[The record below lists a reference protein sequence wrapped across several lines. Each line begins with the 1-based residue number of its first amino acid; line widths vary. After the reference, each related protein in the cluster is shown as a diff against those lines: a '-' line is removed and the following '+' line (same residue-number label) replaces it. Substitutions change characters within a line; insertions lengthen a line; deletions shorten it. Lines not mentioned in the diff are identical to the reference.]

1 MKGYRP
7 RRSYR
12 MGRRVHVLYLACL
25 TVILLSVS
33 LSSSLA
39 SSDPFTIPCVSG
51 SGEEATLGLDL
62 ESGCIRY
69 GEPLSYKIRLE
80 NCGHRPFHEVSIN
93 DNFGQIGLL
102 NQLSPGEAIILT
114 RTTPILREPV
124 HLWVSASAEGKLI
137 CREDASI
144 QVTSLLAASRDRDST
159 GKAIGEGSRLEILSA
174 HPDIELRASAD
185 PQVVRAGGRAKVKV
199 IVTNHLTRP
208 LRDVEVQ
215 GPGWNV
221 QVAELGPEES
231 RTYSKTVVVSEDLSM
246 SLKAMGTTDG
256 GRHVSDQERVDISVI
271 HPAISATAIATSASP
286 GRIVTVEYKLKNK
299 GDDPLRRVTLRDE
312 SGAVLGI
319 LTELSPGEAQSLIRS
334 EVPGQEGI
342 RAIEVACIDSTGQ
355 LLVER
360 VILKQLRTG
369 GRKPSSSYLGG
380 SIKFDELDTKLDD
393 LDVEFDELDT
403 KLDDLDTEFDE
414 LDIRLDD
421 LDTGFDEL
429 DKLDTKLDDL
439 DIGFDELDKLDT
451 RLDDLDTEMD
461 AAEFDWLDPTLG
473 DRERHSFDADRPIDR
488 DGITGLINRL
498 RGMVDNIKLKRP
510 ETVENQV
517 SSVISSSDALP
528 PGYETET
535 GSLSPVVEPPTGDE
549 GEISTGDTTISANP
563 PTTKASS
570 GEVGPKQPERDDLS
584 PSTGDGTD
592 LGGHGTNS
600 TSTLKEKLDNEISNI
615 QTEKEELSG
624 LADRLSSMA
633 EMIKPKTSETDNLI
647 PASTQLNVP
656 PSDDGPGYL
665 APAAAVPSVA
675 DEEVLATVERIT
687 RTAPATRAS
696 PRTVR
701 VALPERTSYPASAG
715 SSIENKKITFGYLDE
730 KTEIET
736 VEDIRTGQ
744 ATKGLE
750 TEETAGAPGAEATV
764 EDIRT
769 GRATKDLKIEAVI
782 ESFETTKID
791 RLPNIIDVYALPPEP
806 TAGSPVTVSVHAEDD
821 KGVDSATLLWGI
833 ARKSISRQDLLDVDQ
848 NPPIE
853 MTLVEGT
860 LRDGYWSCEIPGQ
873 PAGAY
878 VIFTV
883 SVSDGKGW
891 GEDGPYTLFWNKI
904 EPVTVET
911 APTQPPSTGEYTHH
925 VEVEE
930 DPSSKKAMFYTEC
943 TTIIGKGDVS
953 IKNEFRETAIRFRED
968 LSGYGSIEIASQ
980 KEISKGNPQVNFN
993 SSRLLVFDDG
1003 QLKGSKTMA
1012 SPTFHGGM
1020 GASVSERFNT
1030 SSMEKCEVGMI
1041 RNVNRSENT
1050 ISFDSQQSFEGMW
1063 GTKTTYSKFGKK
1075 MKTKQVL
1082 DGSFETQKK
1091 ITFRD

>member
-1 MKGYRP
+1 M
-7 RRSYR
+7 
-12 MGRRVHVLYLACL
+12 VL
-25 TVILLSVS
+25 LLSVS

-39 SSDPFTIPCVSG
+39 SSESFTIPCVSG
-51 SGEEATLGLDL
+51 SGEEAKLGLDL

-80 NCGHRPFHEVSIN
+80 NCGYRPFHEVSIN

-114 RTTPILREPV
+114 RTTPILKEPV
-124 HLWVSASAEGKLI
+124 HMWVSVSVEGKLI

-144 QVTSLLAASRDRDST
+144 QVTSPRAAGRDRGST
-159 GKAIGEGSRLEILSA
+159 GKAIGEGGRLEILSA

-185 PQVVRAGGRAKVKV
+185 PRVVRAGGRSKVKV
-199 IVTNHLTRP
+199 TVTNHLTRP

-231 RTYSKTVVVSEDLSM
+231 RTYSKTVVVSKDLSM
-246 SLKAMGTTDG
+246 SLKATGTTDD
-256 GRHVSDQERVDISVI
+256 GRYVSDQEKVDISVI
-271 HPAISATAIATSASP
+271 HPAISATAIATSASS

-299 GDDPLRRVTLRDE
+299 GDDPLRRVTLKDE

-319 LTELSPGEAQSLIRS
+319 LTGLSPGEAQSLIRG
-334 EVPGQEGI
+334 EVPGLEGI

-360 VILKQLRTG
+360 VILKQLRTV
-369 GRKPSSSYLGG
+369 GRKSSSSYSGG
-380 SIKFDELDTKLDD
+380 SSKFDK
-393 LDVEFDELDT
+393 LDT

-414 LDIRLDD
+414 LDTKLDD

-429 DKLDTKLDDL
+429 DTKLDDL
-439 DIGFDELDKLDT
+439 ETG
-451 RLDDLDTEMD
+451 MD
-461 AAEFDWLDPTLG
+461 AAEFDRLDSSLG
-473 DRERHSFDADRPIDR
+473 DREQHGLGADRPIDR

-498 RGMVDNIKLKRP
+498 RGMVENIKLKRP
-510 ETVENQV
+510 ETVENPV
-517 SSVISSSDALP
+517 SSVISSSDALSS
-528 PGYETET
+528 GYETET
-535 GSLSPVVEPPTGDE
+535 GSLSPVAEPPTGGG
-549 GEISTGDTTISANP
+549 GEISTGDTTISANL

-570 GEVGPKQPERDDLS
+570 MEVGPGQSERDDLS
-584 PSTGDGTD
+584 PSTEDGTD
-592 LGGHGTNS
+592 IGGHDTNS
-600 TSTLKEKLDNEISNI
+600 TSTLKEKLDNEKSNI
-615 QTEKEELSG
+615 QAEKEELSG

-665 APAAAVPSVA
+665 APAAAVPLVA
-675 DEEVLATVERIT
+675 DEEVFATVGTMT

-715 SSIENKKITFGYLDE
+715 SSIDNKNTTFGYLDE

-736 VEDIRTGQ
+736 VEDLRTGQ
-744 ATKGLE
+744 ATKGLGTDE
-750 TEETAGAPGAEATV
+750 TTGAPGAEATV

-782 ESFETTKID
+782 ESFETMKID
-791 RLPNIIDVYALPPEP
+791 RLPNIIEVYALPPEP

-848 NPPIE
+848 SPPIE

-891 GEDGPYTLFWNKI
+891 GEDGPYTLFWNEI
-904 EPVTVET
+904 ESVTVET

-930 DPSSKKAMFYTEC
+930 DPSKKAMFYTEC
-943 TTIIGKGDVS
+943 TTIIGRGDVS

-980 KEISKGNPQVNFN
+980 KAISKGNPQVNFN

>member
-1 MKGYRP
+1 M
-7 RRSYR
+7 
-12 MGRRVHVLYLACL
+12 LYLACL
-25 TVILLSVS
+25 MVLLLSVS

-51 SGEEATLGLDL
+51 SGGEAKLGLDL

-80 NCGHRPFHEVSIN
+80 NYGHRPFHEVSIN

-137 CREDASI
+137 CREGASI
-144 QVTSLLAASRDRDST
+144 QVTSPRAAGRDRGFT

-174 HPDIELRASAD
+174 HPDIELSASAD
-185 PQVVRAGGRAKVKV
+185 PQVVRAGGRSKVKV
-199 IVTNHLTRP
+199 TVTNHLTRP

-246 SLKAMGTTDG
+246 SLKATGTTDG

-271 HPAISATAIATSASP
+271 HPAISATAIATSASS

-299 GDDPLRRVTLRDE
+299 GDDPLRRVTLKDE

-334 EVPGQEGI
+334 EVPGLEGI

-380 SIKFDELDTKLDD
+380 SIKFDELDT
-393 LDVEFDELDT
+393 EFDELDT
-403 KLDDLDTEFDE
+403 KLDDLDTGFDE
-414 LDIRLDD
+414 LDTKLDD
-421 LDTGFDEL
+421 LDTGFDE
-429 DKLDTKLDDL
+429 
-439 DIGFDELDKLDT
+439 IDT

-461 AAEFDWLDPTLG
+461 AAEFDRLDPTLG
-473 DRERHSFDADRPIDR
+473 DRERRSFDADRPIDR

-535 GSLSPVVEPPTGDE
+535 GSLSPVVEPPIGDE

-563 PTTKASS
+563 PTTRASS
-570 GEVGPKQPERDDLS
+570 REVGPNQPERGDLS

-592 LGGHGTNS
+592 IGGHGANS
-600 TSTLKEKLDNEISNI
+600 TSTIKEKLDNEKSNI

-665 APAAAVPSVA
+665 APAAAVPLVA
-675 DEEVLATVERIT
+675 DEEVLATVERMT

-715 SSIENKKITFGYLDE
+715 SSIDNKKISFGYLDE

-736 VEDIRTGQ
+736 VEDLGTGQ
-744 ATKGLE
+744 ATKGLGTE
-750 TEETAGAPGAEATV
+750 ETAGAPRAEATVEDLRTGQAAKGLGTEETAGAPGVEATV
-764 EDIRT
+764 EDLRT
-769 GRATKDLKIEAVI
+769 GWATKDLKIEAVL

-860 LRDGYWSCEIPGQ
+860 LRDGYWSCDIPGQ
-873 PAGAY
+873 PAGTY

-891 GEDGPYTLFWNKI
+891 GEDGPYTLFWNEI

-930 DPSSKKAMFYTEC
+930 DPSKKAMFYTEC
-943 TTIIGKGDVS
+943 TTIIGRGDVS

-1020 GASVSERFNT
+1020 GASVSERFDT

-1075 MKTKQVL
+1075 MKTKQEL

>member
-1 MKGYRP
+1 M
-7 RRSYR
+7 
-12 MGRRVHVLYLACL
+12 VL
-25 TVILLSVS
+25 LLSVS

-51 SGEEATLGLDL
+51 SGEEAKLGLGL

-124 HLWVSASAEGKLI
+124 YLWVSASAEGKLI

-144 QVTSLLAASRDRDST
+144 QVTSPRAAGRDRDST
-159 GKAIGEGSRLEILSA
+159 RKAIGEGSRLEILSA

-185 PQVVRAGGRAKVKV
+185 PQVVRAGGRSKVKV
-199 IVTNHLTRP
+199 TVTNHLTRP

-221 QVAELGPEES
+221 QVAELGPGPKES
-231 RTYSKTVVVSEDLSM
+231 RSYSKAVVVSEDLSM
-246 SLKAMGTTDG
+246 SLKATGTTDG

-271 HPAISATAIATSASP
+271 HPAISVTAIATSASS
-286 GRIVTVEYKLKNK
+286 GRIVAVEYKLKNK

-334 EVPGQEGI
+334 EVPGLEGI

-393 LDVEFDELDT
+393 LDA
-403 KLDDLDTEFDE
+403 EFDE
-414 LDIRLDD
+414 LDIKLDD

-429 DKLDTKLDDL
+429 DIKLDDL
-439 DIGFDELDKLDT
+439 DTGFDEIDT
-451 RLDDLDTEMD
+451 KLDDLDTEMD
-461 AAEFDWLDPTLG
+461 AAEFDRLDPTLG
-473 DRERHSFDADRPIDR
+473 YRERRSFDADRPIDR

-535 GSLSPVVEPPTGDE
+535 GSLSPVVESPTGDE
-549 GEISTGDTTISANP
+549 GEISTGDMTISANP
-563 PTTKASS
+563 PTTKASF
-570 GEVGPKQPERDDLS
+570 GEVGPNQPERDELS

-600 TSTLKEKLDNEISNI
+600 TSTLKEKLDNEKSNI
-615 QTEKEELSG
+615 QAEKDELSG

-647 PASTQLNVP
+647 PVSTQLNVP

-675 DEEVLATVERIT
+675 DEEVLATVETMT

-701 VALPERTSYPASAG
+701 LALPERTSYPASAG

-736 VEDIRTGQ
+736 VEDLRTGQ
-744 ATKGLE
+744 ATKGLG
-750 TEETAGAPGAEATV
+750 TEETAGAPRAEATV
-764 EDIRT
+764 EDLRT

-833 ARKSISRQDLLDVDQ
+833 ARKSISIQDRLDVDQ
-848 NPPIE
+848 SPPIE

-873 PAGAY
+873 PAGTY

-891 GEDGPYTLFWNKI
+891 GEDGPYTLFWNEI

-930 DPSSKKAMFYTEC
+930 EPSKKAMFYTEC
-943 TTIIGKGDVS
+943 TTIIGRGDVS

-980 KEISKGNPQVNFN
+980 KEISKGNPLVNFN

>member
-7 RRSYR
+7 RCSYR
-12 MGRRVHVLYLACL
+12 MGKRVHVLYLACL
-25 TVILLSVS
+25 VVLLLSVS
-33 LSSSLA
+33 LSSSFA
-39 SSDPFTIPCVSG
+39 SSDPFTIPCVLG
-51 SGEEATLGLDL
+51 SGEEAKLGLDL

-80 NCGHRPFHEVSIN
+80 NCGHRPFYEVSIN

-137 CREDASI
+137 CREGASI
-144 QVTSLLAASRDRDST
+144 QVTSPLAAGRDRDST

-185 PQVVRAGGRAKVKV
+185 PQVVRAGGRSKVKV
-199 IVTNHLTRP
+199 TVTNHLTRP

-231 RTYSKTVVVSEDLSM
+231 RFYSKTVVVSEDISM
-246 SLKAMGTTDG
+246 SLKATGTTDD

-271 HPAISATAIATSASP
+271 HPAISATAIATSASS

-319 LTELSPGEAQSLIRS
+319 LTELSPGEAQSLIMS
-334 EVPGQEGI
+334 EVPGLEEI
-342 RAIEVACIDSTGQ
+342 RVIEVACIDSTGQ
-355 LLVER
+355 LLIKR

-380 SIKFDELDTKLDD
+380 SIKFDELDIK
-393 LDVEFDELDT
+393 
-403 KLDDLDTEFDE
+403 
-414 LDIRLDD
+414 LDD

-429 DKLDTKLDDL
+429 DKLDT
-439 DIGFDELDKLDT
+439 
-451 RLDDLDTEMD
+451 RLDDLETEMD
-461 AAEFDWLDPTLG
+461 AAEFDRLDPTLG
-473 DRERHSFDADRPIDR
+473 DRERRSLDADRPIDR
-488 DGITGLINRL
+488 DGITSLINRL
-498 RGMVDNIKLKRP
+498 RGMVENIKLKRP

-535 GSLSPVVEPPTGDE
+535 GSISPVVEPPTGDE
-549 GEISTGDTTISANP
+549 EEISTGDTTISANP

-570 GEVGPKQPERDDLS
+570 REVGPSQPERDELS

-592 LGGHGTNS
+592 LGGHGTNR
-600 TSTLKEKLDNEISNI
+600 TSTLKEKLDNEKSNI

-656 PSDDGPGYL
+656 PSDDGPGYR

-675 DEEVLATVERIT
+675 DEEVLATVERMT

-715 SSIENKKITFGYLDE
+715 SSIDNKNTTFGYLDE

-736 VEDIRTGQ
+736 VEDIRTG
-744 ATKGLE
+744 
-750 TEETAGAPGAEATV
+750 
-764 EDIRT
+764 
-769 GRATKDLKIEAVI
+769 RATKDIKIEAVI

-873 PAGAY
+873 PAGTY

-891 GEDGPYTLFWNKI
+891 SEDGPYTLFWNEIK
-904 EPVTVET
+904 PVTVET

-930 DPSSKKAMFYTEC
+930 GPSKKAMFYTEC
-943 TTIIGKGDVS
+943 TTIIGRGDVS

-1030 SSMEKCEVGMI
+1030 SRMEKCEVGMI

-1075 MKTKQVL
+1075 IKTDQKL

>member
-1 MKGYRP
+1 M
-7 RRSYR
+7 
-12 MGRRVHVLYLACL
+12 LYLACL
-25 TVILLSVS
+25 MAILLSVS
-33 LSSSLA
+33 LSSSFA

-51 SGEEATLGLDL
+51 SGEEAKLDLDL

-80 NCGHRPFHEVSIN
+80 NCGHKPFHEVSIN

-102 NQLSPGEAIILT
+102 NRLSPGESIILT
-114 RTTPILREPV
+114 RTTPILKEPV

-137 CREDASI
+137 CREGASI
-144 QVTSLLAASRDRDST
+144 PWAAGRDRDST
-159 GKAIGEGSRLEILSA
+159 GKAIGEGGRLEILSA

-185 PQVVRAGGRAKVKV
+185 PQVVRAGGRSKVKV
-199 IVTNHLTRP
+199 TVTNHLTRP
-208 LRDVEVQ
+208 LRDVKVQ

-221 QVAELGPEES
+221 QVAELDPEES
-231 RTYSKTVVVSEDLSM
+231 RSYSKTVVVSEDLSM
-246 SLKAMGTTDG
+246 SLKATGTTDG

-271 HPAISATAIATSASP
+271 HPAISATAIATSASS
-286 GRIVTVEYKLKNK
+286 GRVVTVEYKLKNK
-299 GDDPLRRVTLRDE
+299 GDDPLRRVTLKDE

-334 EVPGQEGI
+334 EVPGLEGI
-342 RAIEVACIDSTGQ
+342 REIEVACIDSTGQ

-360 VILKQLRTG
+360 VILNQLRTG
-369 GRKPSSSYLGG
+369 GRKPSSSYSGG
-380 SIKFDELDTKLDD
+380 TIKFDELDTSLDD
-393 LDVEFDELDT
+393 LDTELDELDT
-403 KLDDLDTEFDE
+403 KLDDLDT
-414 LDIRLDD
+414 
-421 LDTGFDEL
+421 GFDEL
-429 DKLDTKLDDL
+429 DTSLDDL
-439 DIGFDELDKLDT
+439 DAGFDELDT
-451 RLDDLDTEMD
+451 SLDDLETEMD
-461 AAEFDWLDPTLG
+461 AAEFDRMDPSLG
-473 DRERHSFDADRPIDR
+473 DRERRSLDADRPIDR

-498 RGMVDNIKLKRP
+498 RGMVENIKLKRP

-517 SSVISSSDALP
+517 SSVISSSDALSS
-528 PGYETET
+528 GHETKT
-535 GSLSPVVEPPTGDE
+535 GSLSPVVEPQTDDE
-549 GEISTGDTTISANP
+549 GNILTGDTRSANP
-563 PTTKASS
+563 PTTKTSS
-570 GEVGPKQPERDDLS
+570 REVRPNQPESDDLS

-600 TSTLKEKLDNEISNI
+600 TSTLKEKLDNEKSNI
-615 QTEKEELSG
+615 QTKKDELSG
-624 LADRLSSMA
+624 LADRLSSIA
-633 EMIKPKTSETDNLI
+633 EMIKPKTSETDNQI

-675 DEEVLATVERIT
+675 DEEVLATVETMI

-701 VALPERTSYPASAG
+701 VAPPERTSYPASAG
-715 SSIENKKITFGYLDE
+715 GSSIENKKTTFGYLDE
-730 KTEIET
+730 KTKIET
-736 VEDIRTGQ
+736 VEDLRTGQ

-750 TEETAGAPGAEATV
+750 TEETAGAPRAGATV
-764 EDIRT
+764 ADLRT
-769 GRATKDLKIEAVI
+769 GRATKDLKIDAVI

-791 RLPNIIDVYALPPEP
+791 RMPNIIEVYALPPEP

-873 PAGAY
+873 PAGTY

-891 GEDGPYTLFWNKI
+891 GEDGPYTLFWNEI

-911 APTQPPSTGEYTHH
+911 APTQPPSTGEYAHH
-925 VEVEE
+925 AEAEE
-930 DPSSKKAMFYTEC
+930 KPSKKAMFYTES
-943 TTIIGKGDVS
+943 TTISGRGDVS
-953 IKNEFRETAIRFRED
+953 IKNEFHETAIRFRED

-980 KEISKGNPQVNFN
+980 KVMSKGNPQVNFS

-1030 SSMEKCEVGMI
+1030 SSMEKCETGMI

-1050 ISFDSQQSFEGMW
+1050 IAFDSQQSFEGMW

-1075 MKTKQVL
+1075 IKTNQKL

-1091 ITFRD
+1091 ITFKD